1 LTGIEYALV
10 TIELVKGEK
19 VIRIDTSDALVNK
32 TQDINFLIDP
42 TKRSVSNFSVQCKLT
57 SKSTTSLWI
66 GSNIVRSESDKT
78 LAPSI
83 HALSTDFGSNYSLS
97 GNNNVLNSTSNSE
110 VLISKPPVEEESV
123 LTKKAKKTVNNK
135 RKSSNKENS

>member
-1 LTGIEYALV
+1 MTGIEYALV

-57 SKSTTSLWI
+57 SKSTTSLCKLQV
-66 GSNIVRSESDKT
+66 SM
-78 LAPSI
+78 
-83 HALSTDFGSNYSLS
+83 HCQ
-97 GNNNVLNSTSNSE
+97 
-110 VLISKPPVEEESV
+110 LILDQITVSPVII
-123 LTKKAKKTVNNK
+123 TY
-135 RKSSNKENS
+135 